1 MSLKIKLTS
10 PIHRTQ
16 QIYGSLK
23 SSLGYALSV
32 FIEFSK
38 LRKVVSAGIA
48 FVLARE
54 KEQKYLP
61 DDFVVPQ
68 PGAFSGRELIILMVI
83 ADDGD
88 GRGAEKRLFF
98 HRWRDIKTFV
108 EASHPFREVL
118 RP

>member
-10 PIHRTQ
+10 PIHLTQ

-48 FVLARE
+48 FVLAQE
-54 KEQKYLP
+54 KNKNIYLMTLL
-61 DDFVVPQ
+61 FHN
-68 PGAFSGRELIILMVI
+68 RELSP
-83 ADDGD
+83 G
-88 GRGAEKRLFF
+88 EN
-98 HRWRDIKTFV
+98 
-108 EASHPFREVL
+108 
-118 RP
+118 